1 MSITESIIEFVQN
14 PEVNQYFQNK
24 FVYYLVHYTAII
36 LFNLTSYSYIFTK
49 FYKVLCYSKLT
60 FEWLPMIN
68 PYIWPFSMFHVL
80 TAPYFRLWAK
90 ILPPI
95 KFEKS
100 SFDISGII
108 ALEALNSILYFC
120 VRFSNF
126 IVLILVETEKTI
138 NLS

>member
-1 MSITESIIEFVQN
+1 MSITESIIEFIQN

-80 TAPYFRLWAK
+80 TAPYFRLWAR